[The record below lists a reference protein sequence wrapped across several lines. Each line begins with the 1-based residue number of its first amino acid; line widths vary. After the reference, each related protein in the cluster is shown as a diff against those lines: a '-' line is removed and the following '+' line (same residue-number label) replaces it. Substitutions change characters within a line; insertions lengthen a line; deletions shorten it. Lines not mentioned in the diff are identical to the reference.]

1 MCNHPSLRCL
11 LLVFTWWSQTT
22 CAADTKS
29 PHALRLLDALDAFQ
43 KPQAIISIA
52 SQARTYKEGKE
63 KERANVT
70 ALLPLDGSGSRV
82 VLAFTPLLSPKPVNS
97 WETNV
102 RTTFNG
108 HYWTRAIYDMGIS
121 GLPLSVEKR
130 LIISKNVHPEFGTY
144 QRLTALQLCLPFVRF
159 QESGGW
165 FSLRQLLGGYKSY
178 AWTLAEEMRGDAKV
192 LRLNLPSS
200 EWLIFDPARN
210 FVVLEHVVYGK
221 EWRYEAR
228 ARKVEMTR
236 SGLWFATDYVFTDII
251 RDKEQRR
258 IETLVTD
265 VTLSDKAALEK
276 ELEPRY
282 GRGWKVKD
290 ERTKEEYLIQDDAE
304 EVFKKLDA
312 VAL

>member
-1 MCNHPSLRCL
+1 MCIHPSLRCL
-11 LLVFTWWSQTT
+11 LLAFAWWSQTT
-22 CAADTKS
+22 RAADTKS
-29 PHALRLLDALDAFQ
+29 PHAQRLLAALDAFQ
-43 KPQAIISIA
+43 KPQAVLSVA

-82 VLAFTPLLSPKPVNS
+82 VLAFTPLFSPKPVNS

-102 RTTFNG
+102 KTTFNG
-108 HYWTRAIYDMGIS
+108 RYWTRAIYDMGIS

-130 LIISKNVHPEFGTY
+130 LIISKDVHPEFSTY
-144 QRLTALQLCLPFVRF
+144 RRLTALQLCLPFVRF

-165 FSLRQLLGGYKSY
+165 FSLRQLLEGYHSY
-178 AWTLAEEMRGDAKV
+178 HWTLTEEMRGDSKV
-192 LRLNLPSS
+192 LRLDLPSS

-210 FVVLEHVVYGK
+210 FVVLEHVTYGK
-221 EWRYEAR
+221 EWRYEAK

-251 RDKEQRR
+251 KDKEQRR
-258 IETLVTD
+258 IETQVTD
-265 VTLSDKAALEK
+265 VSLSDKAGLEK
-276 ELEPRY
+276 ELKPQY

-290 ERTKEEYLIQDDAE
+290 ERTQEEYLIQDDAE
-304 EVFKKLDA
+304 DVFKKLDA
-312 VAL
+312 VSP